1 MINGTHAILYS
12 PDADADRELLADLL
26 RSRTVDAGGGWLI
39 FALPPAEIAVHPT
52 DGAPTQEL
60 YLMCTD
66 IEGTVANLAER
77 GVRFEGGISD
87 QGWGLLT
94 TIRMPGGG
102 TLGLYEPRHPVAAG

>member
-26 RSRTVDAGGGWLI
+26 HSRTVDAGGGWLI

-52 DGAPTQEL
+52 DGAPLQEL
-60 YLMCTD
+60 YLMCDD
-66 IEGTVANLAER
+66 IEATVAELTER
-77 GVRFEGGISD
+77 GVTTEGGISD

-94 TIRMPGGG
+94 TIRLPGGG
-102 TLGLYEPRHPVAAG
+102 PLGLYEPRHPVARG